1 MKRRARRD
9 VYLDVKEVPA
19 KINEIISYLS
29 MDFAK
34 NKLLDRDDLAQD
46 LYVLYLKM
54 IKDNPEAANQ
64 QPGYFFIKFKW
75 HLLTKWSKRVK
86 EINNEWKYKRSQL
99 GDANIKVGEARI
111 IGEEYTPYA
120 KEEDADPKKKKAFK
134 KLTKK
139 RKKYG
144 F

>member
-9 VYLDVKEVPA
+9 VYLNVKEVPD

-54 IKDNPEAANQ
+54 VKANPEVANQ
-64 QPGYFFIKFKW
+64 KPGYFFIKFKW
-75 HLLTKWSKRVK
+75 FLLTKWSKRVK

-99 GDANIKVGEARI
+99 GDPGLRGDSVDSWDYKTAAEA
-111 IGEEYTPYA
+111 E
-120 KEEDADPKKKKAFK
+120 KDPKKKKAFK

>member
-9 VYLDVKEVPA
+9 VYLNVKEIPD

-46 LYVLYLKM
+46 LYMLYLKM
-54 IKDNPEAANQ
+54 IRANPEVANQ

-75 HLLTKWSKRVK
+75 FLLTKWSKRIK

-99 GDANIKVGEARI
+99 GDVNMRSSDGRNEHGEYLTAAEA
-111 IGEEYTPYA
+111 EE
-120 KEEDADPKKKKAFK
+120 DPKKKKALK